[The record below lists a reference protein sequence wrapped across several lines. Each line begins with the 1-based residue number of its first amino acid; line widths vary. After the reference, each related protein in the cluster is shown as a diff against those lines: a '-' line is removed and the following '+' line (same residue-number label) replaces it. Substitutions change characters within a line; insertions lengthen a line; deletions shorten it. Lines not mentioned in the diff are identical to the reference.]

1 MSQDDPMVH
10 IDEDIATDDI
20 FDAEVVKIGFCPDC
34 GTTVIVLGD
43 YEADVAVAH
52 LTNPVLD
59 QLIIDLQSIRHRMSN

>member
-1 MSQDDPMVH
+1 MDDPMVH
-10 IDEDIATDDI
+10 QHEDDDDDDGI
-20 FDAEVVKIGFCPDC
+20 FDAEVVKVGFCPDC

-59 QLIIDLQSIRHRMSN
+59 QLIIDLQSIRYRMSN